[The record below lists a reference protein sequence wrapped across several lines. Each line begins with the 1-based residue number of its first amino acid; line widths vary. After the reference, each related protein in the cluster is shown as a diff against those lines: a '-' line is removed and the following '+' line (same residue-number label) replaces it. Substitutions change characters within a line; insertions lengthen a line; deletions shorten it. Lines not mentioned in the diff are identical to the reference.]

1 MCFELRRGR
10 ILEYRDESQRLEQC
24 GRLYD
29 AGALKRGFEDEAAT
43 VRQVRTACGQRLGT
57 SIGSKMRLGGKC
69 MSGWL
74 TQRESVWCYG
84 AVISWP

>member
-10 ILEYRDESQRLEQC
+10 VLEYRDESQRLEQC

-43 VRQVRTACGQRLGT
+43 VRQVRTLCGQQLRT
-57 SIGSKMRLGGKC
+57 V
-69 MSGWL
+69 
-74 TQRESVWCYG
+74 ES
-84 AVISWP
+84 